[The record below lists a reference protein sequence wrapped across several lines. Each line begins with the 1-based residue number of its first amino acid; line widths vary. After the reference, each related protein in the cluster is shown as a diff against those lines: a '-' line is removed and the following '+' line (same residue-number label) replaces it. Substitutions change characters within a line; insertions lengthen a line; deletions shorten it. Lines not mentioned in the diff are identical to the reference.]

1 MPLIDCIVYVC
12 IFLYMVFLCAANC
25 TNTTTPESSTEPPDT
40 TESDEDPTAMSP
52 LFEVIWIVCGAVA
65 GLIVVSVNI
74 CIAMICI
81 LKFRKKRQQMNKS
94 KTSNLEMI
102 NYN

>member
-1 MPLIDCIVYVC
+1 
-12 IFLYMVFLCAANC
+12 MVFLCAANC

-40 TESDEDPTAMSP
+40 TESDEDPTATS
-52 LFEVIWIVCGAVA
+52 LFEIIFVSGAVV

-81 LKFRKKRQQMNKS
+81 LKIRKKRQQMNKP
-94 KTSNLEMI
+94 KISNMEMI